1 MMEIIVKRERKY
13 REMLHGR
20 LWIDGDHVCDTLER
34 ADGCLAPGIHR
45 IEKASLPFVVSIGV
59 HTLGKNQM
67 VVGEWMYL
75 GFIIH
80 TQQALAALKDRL
92 RKSLFRHGEVLLRV
106 AEEMEP

>member
-34 ADGCLAPGIHR
+34 ADSCLPPSTYR
-45 IEKASLPFVVSIGV
+45 MEKASLPFVASNGV

-67 VVGEWMYL
+67 AVGEWMYL

-106 AEEMEP
+106 EAEMEP

>member
-13 REMLHGR
+13 RGMLHGR

-34 ADGCLAPGIHR
+34 ADSCLPPGTYH
-45 IEKASLPFVVSIGV
+45 IEKASLPFVASNGV
-59 HTLGKNQM
+59 YTLKKNQM
-67 VVGEWMYL
+67 AVGEWAYL

-80 TQQALAALKDRL
+80 TQQALASLKDRL

-106 AEEMEP
+106 VLS